1 MHQANRKDTSKHA
14 GTQPRQTKLIGTQ
27 RQTKGHEHADRQRD
41 TIKQAK
47 RNNNYFS
54 TEASSAAPGGA
65 SSAAA
70 AAPLRAPQQR
80 LSGRIRFRPPAK
92 RDVDASADPPQE
104 RDVDASAELLE
115 ALLSLGD
122 WTGALPVALESLA
135 AMVKGCEY
143 PYFPA
148 FKSAGM
154 TEKESAAM
162 VAAAAADGVHNP
174 VVAIRMMMVGKLMWW
189 ICGEGGDGGSA
200 TERSRLLLGA
210 RTHLECARCVLRTTH
225 GDDSTIYRDLLGLL
239 DQVHAG

>member
-1 MHQANRKDTSKHA
+1 M
-14 GTQPRQTKLIGTQ
+14 L
-27 RQTKGHEHADRQRD
+27 
-41 TIKQAK
+41 
-47 RNNNYFS
+47 
-54 TEASSAAPGGA
+54 ASSNQHSHANIQAHAAGSALLRRGDD
-65 SSAAA
+65 SSGEESLQMAVAA
-70 AAPLRAPQQR
+70 LRHAHTSYHQTLHPAHW
-80 LSGRIRFRPPAK
+80 IRAK
-92 RDVDASADPPQE
+92 CADT
-104 RDVDASAELLE
+104 LLE

-122 WTGALPVALESLA
+122 WTGAHPVALESLA